1 MGSSGPKVPK
11 EAKSNT
17 FETTQGGTTALTCP
31 GQSYPAPAFRFDTL
45 IKFFFFRKNS
55 QWSKMTK
62 KNSSIFLHFTYSI
75 TSFSKK
81 SISESTGILTDFGHF
96 GPLWGTL
103 GSSLG

>member
-45 IKFFFFRKNS
+45 INFFF
-55 QWSKMTK
+55 
-62 KNSSIFLHFTYSI
+62 
-75 TSFSKK
+75 
-81 SISESTGILTDFGHF
+81 SEKIHSGQK
-96 GPLWGTL
+96 
-103 GSSLG
+103 